1 MTDLSLEIDTKQINS
16 LIDRA
21 IKIGKTGPLMDN
33 LGRAMV
39 SDIDMNFRRSQGPDG
54 TPWDSLKHRDGQ
66 PLRDTGRLQRSI
78 SYKASEDETEVGTNL
93 KYAATHQFGATIKPK
108 KGKFLVFPIRG
119 AGGQARYVFARQ
131 VIIPARP
138 FIGLETR
145 QVSKINRIIDQW
157 AEEVLSD
164 Q

>member
-1 MTDLSLEIDTKQINS
+1 M
-16 LIDRA
+16 DR
-21 IKIGKTGPLMDN
+21 

-39 SDIDMNFRRSQGPDG
+39 SDIDMNFRRSRGPDG
-54 TPWDSLKHRDGQ
+54 TPWEGLKHRSGQ

-78 SYKASEDETEVGTNL
+78 TYQATDTETEVGTNL
-93 KYAATHQFGATIKPK
+93 KYAAVHQFGATIKPK
-108 KGKFLVFPIRG
+108 KGKFLVFPIKG
-119 AGGQARYVFARQ
+119 AGGQTRYAFVRQ

-138 FIGLETR
+138 YIGLERR
-145 QVSKINRIIDQW
+145 QVDKINRIIDQW